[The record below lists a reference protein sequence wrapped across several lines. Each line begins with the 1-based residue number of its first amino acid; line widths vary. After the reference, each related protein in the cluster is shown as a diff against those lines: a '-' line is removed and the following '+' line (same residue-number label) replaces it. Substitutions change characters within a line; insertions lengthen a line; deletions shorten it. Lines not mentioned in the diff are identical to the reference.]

1 MMLNIDI
8 YKKIDSLVKN
18 NLFSLFF
25 MFFIFS
31 ALSQIFTPEI
41 ENHSIT
47 DYNAGVIA
55 YESGAVATLLL
66 LKPIGEGYDSDSDDE
81 TRFSDNGLFDL
92 AVVGG
97 AKLVVEAGMKGEKKV
112 AEADRLK
119 ARVVMLEDMEEKFW
133 EDDTLSCVSD
143 A

>member
-1 MMLNIDI
+1 
-8 YKKIDSLVKN
+8 
-18 NLFSLFF
+18 
-25 MFFIFS
+25 MF
-31 ALSQIFTPEI
+31 
-41 ENHSIT
+41 
-47 DYNAGVIA
+47 
-55 YESGAVATLLL
+55 
-66 LKPIGEGYDSDSDDE
+66 KPIGEGYDSDSDDE
-81 TRFSDNGLFDL
+81 TRFSDNGLFYL